1 MTSFEYYDKKN
12 KTRVTTVKNIVLN
25 QMSNLLKIEGNLTDV
40 KEKLQKNEQLLKEY
54 EEMQEDW
61 AIEKQ
66 KLVEREVQRQA
77 DARTSAA

>member
-1 MTSFEYYDKKN
+1 VTSFEYYDKKN